1 MLKSRIIAAIFG
13 TVLFGAA
20 IFGTVAQQATPE
32 APGATGSPVAGGDS
46 STTVIEPIVQ
56 TGGAEGLIAA
66 VVQVADVIDITD
78 SNIEIVTIQVE
89 DSLNDVTILN
99 DILNDSPI
107 LNDNTII
114 ITDVI
119 EIGSI
124 DNLIAI
130 GILEGGDLILF
141 SN

>member
-1 MLKSRIIAAIFG
+1 MLKTRITAAIFG
-13 TVLFGAA
+13 TVLFGATILGVA
-20 IFGTVAQQATPE
+20 AQQATPE
-32 APGATGSPVAGGDS
+32 APETTGSPAAAESG
-46 STTVIEPIVQ
+46 TTVIEPIVQ

-89 DSLNDVTILN
+89 DSLYDVTILN

-141 SN
+141 KN

>member
-1 MLKSRIIAAIFG
+1 MLKTRITAAIFG
-13 TVLFGAA
+13 TVLFDATILGVA
-20 IFGTVAQQATPE
+20 AQQATPE
-32 APGATGSPVAGGDS
+32 APETTGSPAAAESG
-46 STTVIEPIVQ
+46 TTVIEPIVQ

-78 SNIEIVTIQVE
+78 SNIEIVTIEIE
-89 DSLNDVTILN
+89 DSLNDITVLN
-99 DILNDSPI
+99 DILNESPI
-107 LNDNTII
+107 LNDNTIV

-141 SN
+141 KN